1 MRNYIQINNV
11 SKDEWSWFLQDN
23 GHAAL
28 VRSIDNVSN
37 REPNLVPGL
46 FYTCSMCRKML
57 LSRSGTFALSSVV
70 DWYYWMECRKSYR
83 CLVSSSMA
91 RFPSTLWEQDLKFT
105 PNEMKLITPDEDNCI
120 FYTIWFFFLLISL
133 SLSKCAKPLSES
145 SVYVSIQR
153 YGVHGWY
160 IMMYCSRE
168 QIAWPDVGIFT
179 SSIFYQTNS

>member
-37 REPNLVPGL
+37 SEPNLVPGL

-70 DWYYWMECRKSYR
+70 DWYYWMECI
-83 CLVSSSMA
+83 
-91 RFPSTLWEQDLKFT
+91 E
-105 PNEMKLITPDEDNCI
+105 NLIDVLFHPQWRDSQALFENGTWNSHRTKWNLLHLIQDNCI
-120 FYTIWFFFLLISL
+120 FYTIWFFFFINFTIFIKMCETLVRI
-133 SLSKCAKPLSES
+133 KCL
-145 SVYVSIQR
+145 
-153 YGVHGWY
+153 
-160 IMMYCSRE
+160 
-168 QIAWPDVGIFT
+168 
-179 SSIFYQTNS
+179 

>member
-37 REPNLVPGL
+37 SEPNLVPGL

-57 LSRSGTFALSSVV
+57 LSRSGTFAPSSVV

-91 RFPSTLWEQDLKFT
+91 RFPSTLWERDLKFT
-105 PNEMKLITPDEDNCI
+105 PNGLKLITPDEDNCI
-120 FYTIWFFFLLISL
+120 FYTISFFFYEFHYLYQNVRNPCQNQVFIINTNCFNSTIWSAWLIHYDVLLQGTN
-133 SLSKCAKPLSES
+133 CMA
-145 SVYVSIQR
+145 R
-153 YGVHGWY
+153 
-160 IMMYCSRE
+160 RRN
-168 QIAWPDVGIFT
+168 
-179 SSIFYQTNS
+179 FYL

>member
-28 VRSIDNVSN
+28 VRSKDNVSN
-37 REPNLVPGL
+37 SEPNLVPGL

-83 CLVSSSMA
+83 CLVLSSMA

-105 PNEMKLITPDEDNCI
+105 SNEMKLITPDEDNCI

-145 SVYVSIQR
+145 SVY
-153 YGVHGWY
+153 
-160 IMMYCSRE
+160 
-168 QIAWPDVGIFT
+168 
-179 SSIFYQTNS
+179 N

>member
-37 REPNLVPGL
+37 SEPNLVPGL

-70 DWYYWMECRKSYR
+70 DWYYWMECIENLIDVLFHPQWRDSQALFENR
-83 CLVSSSMA
+83 TWNSH
-91 RFPSTLWEQDLKFT
+91 R
-105 PNEMKLITPDEDNCI
+105 MKWNLSHLTKIIVFSILFD
-120 FYTIWFFFLLISL
+120 FFFINFTILIKMRETRVRI
-133 SLSKCAKPLSES
+133 KCL
-145 SVYVSIQR
+145 
-153 YGVHGWY
+153 
-160 IMMYCSRE
+160 
-168 QIAWPDVGIFT
+168 
-179 SSIFYQTNS
+179 